1 MLFNLVVL
9 DYAALILLVV
19 LLASTIFR
27 RMTKGTSNHAFLFIL
42 LSTLAAVIF
51 DIWAIHLDNVGRP
64 IPVAQYTMHL
74 GYLLCHNLT
83 TPAYV
88 VYIISLADVWHKVR
102 KSKIQ
107 LAMLMIPYIAL
118 IIGMITNTFTNC
130 IFSVVNGV
138 YRREEF
144 FPLLYML
151 AGYYIILG
159 MIYLYKYYRFLSAG
173 KIAAL
178 TAVVPM
184 MGIAVGIQYVF
195 PDASVEMFV
204 NALSLLFITMTT
216 QRPEELIDPFTG
228 LRNFNTYADDTKRI
242 FSNGKSVRIIMLN
255 ISNFASLQTM
265 TGFDTM
271 KQVLNTVADE
281 AINVDKI
288 NKCHS
293 DLYHLDGG
301 RFRMIIEHRHRYR
314 AITCAEQLSR
324 ALAENLD
331 INELSIKLMT
341 HICVVDCPEDIND
354 FKTLTTFGS
363 TFHEKVEDNS
373 SVLYA
378 SELFQNR
385 QFEMVSN
392 IDRIIDN
399 ALKKHN
405 FKVYYQPIYSVEQGR
420 FTSAEALLRLQ
431 DEDYG
436 FVPPDLFIPAAEKSG
451 AIHRIG
457 DFVLDDVCRFIA
469 SDSFKEIG
477 LDYIEINL
485 SVAQCMHGDLADKVL
500 NTLKKYNISSDKINL
515 EITETAVSYGQNIMR
530 NNLERLSSAGVS
542 FSLDDYGTGYSN
554 MRRVIQLPLKIVKLD
569 KSFVDDQHNPKMW
582 IMIQNTIK
590 MLKDMNM
597 EIVVEGIEDEN
608 TADQFASLDCDFI
621 QGYYYSRP
629 IPEEEFVEFVRKAH
643 KSA

>member
-1 MLFNLVVL
+1 MLFTLVVL
-9 DYAALILLVV
+9 NYVALILVV
-19 LLASTIFR
+19 ILLASTIFR
-27 RMTKGTSNHAFLFIL
+27 RMTKGTTNHAFLFIL
-42 LSTLAAVIF
+42 FTILAAVIF
-51 DIWAIHLDNVGRP
+51 DIWALHLDNMSKP
-64 IPVAQYTMHL
+64 PAIAQYTMHL

-107 LAMLMIPYIAL
+107 LALLFVPYMTL
-118 IIGMITNTFTNC
+118 IGIMTANIFTGC
-130 IFSVVNGV
+130 IFTVSGGA
-138 YRREEF
+138 YRRQEC
-144 FPLLYML
+144 FPLLYIT
-151 AGYYIILG
+151 AAYYMILG
-159 MIYLYKYYRFLSAG
+159 LVYLYRYYKLLSPG
-173 KIAAL
+173 KIAAV

-184 MGIAVGIQYVF
+184 VLVAVVIQYF
-195 PDASVEMFV
+195 IPDASVEMFV
-204 NALSLLFITMTT
+204 NSLSLLFISMTT

-242 FSNGKSVRIIMLN
+242 FANGKKVRIIMLN

-265 TGFDTM
+265 MGFDTM
-271 KQVLNTVADE
+271 KLVLSAVASE
-281 AINVDKI
+281 VQNVNKA
-288 NKCHS
+288 NKCHAE
-293 DLYHLDGG
+293 LYHLDGG
-301 RFRMIIEHRHRYR
+301 RFRMIIEYRHRYR
-314 AITCAEQLSR
+314 AITCAEVLNR
-324 ALAENLD
+324 ALAENID
-331 INELSIKLMT
+331 INDLSLKLST
-341 HICVVDCPEDIND
+341 HICVVDCPEDIDD
-354 FKTLTTFGS
+354 FKTLTSFGS
-363 TFHEKVEDNS
+363 TYHEKVEGNGT
-373 SVLYA
+373 VLYA
-378 SELFQNR
+378 SELFQNK

-392 IDRIIDN
+392 IDHIIDN

-436 FVPPDLFIPAAEKSG
+436 FVPPDLFIPAAEKNG

-457 DFVLDDVCRFIA
+457 DFVLEDVCRFIA

-477 LDYIEINL
+477 LDYIEVNL

-500 NTLKKYNISSDKINL
+500 DTLRKYNISSNKINL
-515 EITETAVSYGQNIMR
+515 EITETAVSYGQNIMK

-554 MRRVIQLPLKIVKLD
+554 MRRVVQLPLKIVKLD
-569 KSFVDDQHNPKMW
+569 KSFVDEQQNPKMW
-582 IMIQNTIK
+582 IMIQNTVK

-597 EIVVEGIEDEN
+597 EIVVEGIEDESS
-608 TADQFASLDCDFI
+608 ADQFAALDCDFI

-629 IPEEEFVEFVRKAH
+629 VPEDEFVEFVRKAH
-643 KSA
+643 NKA

>member
-1 MLFNLVVL
+1 MLFTQVILNYV
-9 DYAALILLVV
+9 ALILLVI

-27 RMTKGTSNHAFLFIL
+27 RMTKGTTNHAFLFIL
-42 LSTLAAVIF
+42 FTVLAAVIF
-51 DIWAIHLDNVGRP
+51 DIWALHLDNMNKP
-64 IPVAQYTMHL
+64 PMITQYTMHL

-107 LAMLMIPYIAL
+107 LGLLMIPYIAL
-118 IIGMITNTFTNC
+118 IGIMITNTFTGC
-130 IFSVVNGV
+130 IFTVDGGI
-138 YRREEF
+138 YRRQEC
-144 FPLLYML
+144 FPLLY
-151 AGYYIILG
+151 AFAAYYMILG
-159 MIYLYKYYRFLSAG
+159 LIYLYKYYRLLSAG
-173 KIAAL
+173 KVAAV

-184 MGIAVGIQYVF
+184 VLVAVLIQYFV
-195 PDASVEMFV
+195 PRASVEMFV
-204 NALSLLFITMTT
+204 NTLSLLFISMTT

-228 LRNFNTYADDTKRI
+228 LRNFKTYADDTKRI
-242 FSNGKSVRIIMLN
+242 FANGKSVRIIMLN

-265 TGFDTM
+265 MGFDTM
-271 KQVLNTVADE
+271 KLVLLAFAEELKKANK
-281 AINVDKI
+281 N
-288 NKCHS
+288 NKCHA

-301 RFRMIIEHRHRYR
+301 RFRMLIEYSHRYR
-314 AITCAEQLSR
+314 AITCAEELNN
-324 ALAENLD
+324 ALAENMD
-331 INELSIKLMT
+331 INELSLKLAT
-341 HICVVDCPEDIND
+341 HICVVDCPEDISD

-363 TFHEKVEDNS
+363 TFHEKVERS
-373 SVLYA
+373 GSVLYA
-378 SELFQNR
+378 SELFQDK

-392 IDRIIDN
+392 IDHIIDN
-399 ALKKHN
+399 ALKKRS

-436 FVPPDLFIPAAEKSG
+436 FVPPDLFIPAAEKNG

-457 DFVLDDVCRFIA
+457 DIVLEDVCRFIA
-469 SDSFKEIG
+469 SDSFREIG

-500 NTLKKYNISSDKINL
+500 DTMKKYSITPDKINL
-515 EITETAVSYGQNIMR
+515 EITETAVSYGQNIMK

-569 KSFVDDQHNPKMW
+569 KSFVDEQHNPKMW
-582 IMIQNTIK
+582 IMIQNTVR

-597 EIVVEGIEDEN
+597 EIVVEGIEDKS
-608 TADQFASLDCDFI
+608 TAEQFASLDCDFI

-629 IPEEEFVEFVRKAH
+629 VPEEEFVEFVRKAH
-643 KSA
+643 NKA